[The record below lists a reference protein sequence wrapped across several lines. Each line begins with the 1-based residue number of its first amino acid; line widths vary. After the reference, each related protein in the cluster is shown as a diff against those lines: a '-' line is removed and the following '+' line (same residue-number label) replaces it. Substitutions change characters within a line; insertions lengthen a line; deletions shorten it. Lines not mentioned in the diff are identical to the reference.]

1 MAIKVGM
8 VSLGCSKNLVDSERM
23 LYKLRSHGYKLVT
36 EPGLADVAIVNTCG
50 FIKSAKEEAIET
62 ILELGKL
69 KEDGTLKKIIV
80 TGCLA
85 ERYKDEFAE
94 QFPEADAVVGIGNT
108 RDIVDIL
115 DRVLA
120 DERYVNFA
128 PKLEAELCGE
138 RIISTL
144 PFFTYLKIAE
154 GCSNCCTYCAI
165 PLIRG
170 GKVSIPMEKLV
181 KEAQSLADSGVKE
194 LTLIAQ
200 DTSAYGTDLYGKPM
214 LAELMRRIAK
224 IDKLHW
230 IRVLYSYPNTIDEEL
245 VDTMVADPKI
255 VNYIDIPIQHIDP
268 DMLKAMNRHGSAEHI
283 REITD
288 YIRRTAPDF
297 ILRTT
302 VITGFPGETEEQFGH
317 LTEFLKEHSFDRL
330 GAFAYSQEDDTPAAD
345 MPNQIDED
353 VKQRRLKRIMSLQ
366 QGISLAYNKKRIGTV
381 TEALVEQV
389 SGDIAYGRTYA
400 EAPEVD
406 GTVMFS
412 IKNKGL
418 KPGDFTMIKLTGAG
432 PYDMEGEEI

>member
-115 DRVLA
+115 DHVLA

-181 KEAQSLADSGVKE
+181 KEAQNLADSGVKE

-366 QGISLAYNKKRIGTV
+366 QGISLTYNKKRIGTV